1 MNEGFSTKLRMKE
14 QISNKAK
21 TCNLRF
27 IGLALANSSSILKN
41 SPQNNKIKPIAAVG
55 HKESRFVGDRKVSGI
70 CVCPDM

>member
-27 IGLALANSSSILKN
+27 IGLALANSSFSFK
-41 SPQNNKIKPIAAVG
+41 
-55 HKESRFVGDRKVSGI
+55 KV
-70 CVCPDM
+70 PPK